1 MQVVEA
7 TSFLLLSIW
16 WAVSATLFHIT
27 RGNIA
32 AGDGMLAAS
41 GNSTV
46 PEPNLAQDATAAYGM
61 SVSTGLQFALLGSSV
76 CYICSTQVHAHT
88 HTHTHTHTQSKLN
101 TLTGTPSDL
110 PETCVHLTRDTV
122 SLMTCRHH
130 VSLAVVPGSSMSC
143 VLILVRENSG
153 RRMRSCKAK

>member
-1 MQVVEA
+1 MVDA

-46 PEPNLAQDATAAYGM
+46 PAPNLAEDATAAYGM

-76 CYICSTQVHAHT
+76 CYISSTQVHT
-88 HTHTHTHTQSKLN
+88 HTHTKQVKYTHWHTK
-101 TLTGTPSDL
+101 
-110 PETCVHLTRDTV
+110 
-122 SLMTCRHH
+122 
-130 VSLAVVPGSSMSC
+130 
-143 VLILVRENSG
+143 
-153 RRMRSCKAK
+153 